1 MPAIRPHCYDMIHRR
16 GYRSVARKEFRPP
29 HYYLT
34 RLRVFLAQT
43 KLGALLK
50 WVKRR
55 QGR

>member
-1 MPAIRPHCYDMIHRR
+1 
-16 GYRSVARKEFRPP
+16 VARKEFRPP